1 MSFGCWL
8 EDRLKGPVKGK
19 EQVRGE
25 VSQEFAAMVQK
36 RHEEGLR
43 QFAEAVAQQEE
54 NGLRGTGMEATVVWG
69 RADGFGYKRQSAEKQ
84 LDSGYIQDSQMVSKE
99 RAWI

>member
-1 MSFGCWL
+1 M
-8 EDRLKGPVKGK
+8 
-19 EQVRGE
+19 
-25 VSQEFAAMVQK
+25 
-36 RHEEGLR
+36 
-43 QFAEAVAQQEE
+43 AQQEE